1 MARVQNSDG
10 CRSRRSSRRRFLQE
24 SLAAGLLL
32 TGRAAV
38 GAMPVSGES
47 RGVAQVAITL
57 DLEMSQNYPTWEQ
70 THWNYEKGN
79 LDADTKAY
87 AVEAAR
93 RVKAKGGRIHFF
105 ALGQTMEQ
113 ENVDWLLELIA
124 EGHPVGNHTY
134 DHVNLLASDPDQVQ
148 FRFKRAPWLMGGKPP
163 QAVIAD
169 NIKLAE
175 EAIQSR
181 LKITPRGFRTPGG
194 FNNGL
199 RDRPDLQQLLLDRG
213 YKWVSS
219 LYAGSK
225 AGKTGEAPGEDV
237 LSSIVDA
244 QAKSQPFVYP
254 SGLVE
259 IPMSP
264 ISDVG
269 AMRSG
274 RWPLDSFLE
283 ATRRGLE
290 WVIEHRAVY
299 DFLAHP
305 SCMLVA
311 DPDFKVIEQ
320 ICDMVNQAGSEK
332 AKLADLDEIAAATSR
347 AVNN

>member
-1 MARVQNSDG
+1 MGMTPAPGQ
-10 CRSRRSSRRRFLQE
+10 
-24 SLAAGLLL
+24 
-32 TGRAAV
+32 
-38 GAMPVSGES
+38 PV
-47 RGVAQVAITL
+47 RVAQVAITL

-79 LDADTKAY
+79 LDSDTKAY

-113 ENVDWLLELIA
+113 ENVDWLLDLIA

-134 DHVNLLASDPDQVQ
+134 DHVNLLASEPDQIQ
-148 FRFKRAPWLMGGKPP
+148 FRFKRAPWLMGGKSP
-163 QAVIAD
+163 QQVIAD
-169 NIKLAE
+169 NIQLAE

-194 FNNGL
+194 FHNGL

-237 LSSIVDA
+237 LASIVDA

-274 RWPLDSFLE
+274 RWPLESFLE
-283 ATRRGLE
+283 ASRRGLE
-290 WVIEHRAVY
+290 WAIANGAVY

-305 SCMLVA
+305 SCMVVA
-311 DPDFKVIEQ
+311 DPEFRVIEQ
-320 ICDMVNQAGSEK
+320 ICDMVHEAGAEK
-332 AKLADLDEIAAATSR
+332 AQLVDLDQIAATALQ
-347 AVNN
+347 AV